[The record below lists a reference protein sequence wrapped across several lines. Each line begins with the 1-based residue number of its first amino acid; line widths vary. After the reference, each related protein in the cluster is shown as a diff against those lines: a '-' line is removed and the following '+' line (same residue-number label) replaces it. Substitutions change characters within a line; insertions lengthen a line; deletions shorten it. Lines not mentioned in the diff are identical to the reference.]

1 MAFERSDRVRFKDS
15 ILERTAKAV
24 KEVQALS
31 FSIERE
37 QLEVQNEDRALQR
50 LAEHLD
56 HIFLHGLR
64 HVTPGYWAFVQN
76 YTHKDIIYE
85 IKALDRLSTDL
96 GRSRAWLYKALDE
109 SSLESYINC
118 FLDDQA
124 NVKKYYIDL
133 ALLRDRERLSLLQ
146 TLISGLDFVSFK
158 LELNIAFFDLVSHVP
173 QSATERQSSL
183 DNVSLH
189 SCDSGTRVS
198 RSSRSMPE
206 TPEDSNSLDRPEL
219 SRTFS
224 SKSSRQSSIQDD
236 MILEKVAALQRNRG
250 QGQPSDGDPCDV
262 FSGEREIRT
271 EEDENIR
278 DGCVGEEVS
287 SRSDE
292 KRVATLPERPS
303 TLPVISFEERLH
315 VTLEGNNYVD
325 IRGSTNGNLYPGAV
339 HLKDKKKK
347 SKKKRRSS
355 KKSVSSTSESSSPNV
370 QSLNPFPG
378 NGERGVQAL
387 LDVAAQT
394 LESRASNDGSG
405 QVNDGSGQVN
415 DGSGQ
420 MNDGSGQGKEKSVE
434 GVSPKDVN
442 IVSSVRSIVNQA
454 SEMELR
460 DEVEVRRNSTR
471 DEYSKGSA
479 ETNAYA
485 ERREGEQFLTP
496 QNHNQ
501 SSDGQS
507 YESLF
512 SATSEVFAGVR
523 EWKSPEWKS
532 PGDGASETESE
543 GSVKQRT
550 DSQTENPPWIIK
562 IDSNTKLHLMLEVF
576 LHNEEKYIELFQ
588 VSSCHNQGEVKPG
601 LLLLTSWAIYLLRNS
616 EKKKRFKAEKR
627 IALEDLDTI
636 SVSMNSQILFVVYK
650 EGKQVRTLAICTREE
665 ELSKLIIHHLNVACK
680 ESATFPPS
688 VVTNAI
694 QHKQKLQTWA
704 ATECRQPIQS
714 LKLYHYNLIHWD
726 DATDLSC
733 EPDLS
738 VYKQAI
744 YKAGHL
750 SYKTKESLF
759 LGSFWQPGYFELK
772 DCILT
777 RYSEKGSKKS
787 QWSLQLSP
795 PDFTGCRRL
804 RQRDRDHCFEILQS
818 KGSSYMLSCSS
829 ERHLSS
835 WLSSICQVMSEKQS
849 LQASPT
855 SGTPVQ
861 PCCSLITSHKLLL
874 FHEDSQ
880 TAFLRCLA
888 SCDVTS
894 ITCLKIAKFESQ
906 FVLLEFLP
914 SESETPWILYFF
926 SCKEAEKFQSS
937 LCKAVH
943 ESTQKVLPVDHLED
957 SRTIQ
962 RTKTCLKTIKGSSS
976 NRSPLGK

>member
-1 MAFERSDRVRFKDS
+1 
-15 ILERTAKAV
+15 
-24 KEVQALS
+24 
-31 FSIERE
+31 
-37 QLEVQNEDRALQR
+37 
-50 LAEHLD
+50 
-56 HIFLHGLR
+56 
-64 HVTPGYWAFVQN
+64 
-76 YTHKDIIYE
+76 
-85 IKALDRLSTDL
+85 
-96 GRSRAWLYKALDE
+96 
-109 SSLESYINC
+109 
-118 FLDDQA
+118 
-124 NVKKYYIDL
+124 
-133 ALLRDRERLSLLQ
+133 
-146 TLISGLDFVSFK
+146 
-158 LELNIAFFDLVSHVP
+158 
-173 QSATERQSSL
+173 
-183 DNVSLH
+183 
-189 SCDSGTRVS
+189 
-198 RSSRSMPE
+198 MPE

-339 HLKDKKKK
+339 HLKDKKK

-485 ERREGEQFLTP
+485 KGMNDSDKTMQAEECNGVESNLLQENSVSCVTGGAGMDECRHATLEKGDIGYHGDRRHDIAISSKHAAGFKSDISQAIDSEVINDSVVGDTPTSDECPGPKAAGVTFEDTPTSKNFPEGEGEQFLTP

-501 SSDGQS
+501 PSDGQS

-512 SATSEVFAGVR
+512 SATSEVFAGIR

-543 GSVKQRT
+543 WSVKQRT

-562 IDSNTKLHLMLEVF
+562 
-576 LHNEEKYIELFQ
+576 
-588 VSSCHNQGEVKPG
+588 
-601 LLLLTSWAIYLLRNS
+601 
-616 EKKKRFKAEKR
+616 
-627 IALEDLDTI
+627 
-636 SVSMNSQILFVVYK
+636 
-650 EGKQVRTLAICTREE
+650 
-665 ELSKLIIHHLNVACK
+665 
-680 ESATFPPS
+680 
-688 VVTNAI
+688 
-694 QHKQKLQTWA
+694 
-704 ATECRQPIQS
+704 
-714 LKLYHYNLIHWD
+714 
-726 DATDLSC
+726 
-733 EPDLS
+733 
-738 VYKQAI
+738 
-744 YKAGHL
+744 
-750 SYKTKESLF
+750 
-759 LGSFWQPGYFELK
+759 
-772 DCILT
+772 
-777 RYSEKGSKKS
+777 
-787 QWSLQLSP
+787 
-795 PDFTGCRRL
+795 
-804 RQRDRDHCFEILQS
+804 
-818 KGSSYMLSCSS
+818 
-829 ERHLSS
+829 
-835 WLSSICQVMSEKQS
+835 
-849 LQASPT
+849 
-855 SGTPVQ
+855 
-861 PCCSLITSHKLLL
+861 
-874 FHEDSQ
+874 
-880 TAFLRCLA
+880 
-888 SCDVTS
+888 
-894 ITCLKIAKFESQ
+894 
-906 FVLLEFLP
+906 
-914 SESETPWILYFF
+914 
-926 SCKEAEKFQSS
+926 
-937 LCKAVH
+937 
-943 ESTQKVLPVDHLED
+943 
-957 SRTIQ
+957 
-962 RTKTCLKTIKGSSS
+962 
-976 NRSPLGK
+976 